1 MVLYNTGST
10 FLIWERAFTT
20 ELYCFFFDSSSQSH
34 VKCFWV
40 ITYSAILLISSA
52 WAKGKHLI
60 ILATCKNS
68 GEITICGWFSRLR
81 ASVFTLIVAMFSGET
96 RFAADSVSSVGWS
109 SSSDLTIV
117 VVIVTH
123 ETIGFKTLPTV
134 KWSSRCG
141 IIRHWDKRSC
151 SIVGS
156 LWGSCHCKR

>member
-68 GEITICGWFSRLR
+68 SVISIGGWFCRLT
-81 ASVFTLIVAMFSGET
+81 ASVFTFRVAMFSRVT
-96 RFAADSVSSVGWS
+96 RFAADTMSSVGWS
-109 SSSDLTIV
+109 SGSDLTIV

-134 KWSSRCG
+134 KWSSRFG
-141 IIRHWDKRSC
+141 IIRHCNKRSY

-156 LWGSCHCKR
+156 LRGSCHSNR